1 MLRVLREIDEGRGE
15 VRTRDVVRA
24 VREVLPSDLSSN
36 PARSRPVREI
46 RRSDD
51 GPVDPTRR
59 DEPLHPSKV
68 RIGLSPNPAD
78 EIDQNPRPS
87 PSDRGDAPDD
97 ETPYP
102 AFLHRVAVCAR

>member
-15 VRTRDVVRA
+15 VRTRDVVRT

-36 PARSRPVREI
+36 PARPRPVREI

-59 DEPLHPSKV
+59 DKPLPPSKG

-78 EIDQNPRPS
+78 ESDQKPRPS
-87 PSDRGDAPDD
+87 PFDRRGAPPG
-97 ETPYP
+97 EAPGP
-102 AFLHRVAVCAR
+102 PPL

>member
-15 VRTRDVVRA
+15 VRTRDVVRT

-36 PARSRPVREI
+36 PARPRPVREI

-59 DEPLHPSKV
+59 DEPPHPSKI
-68 RIGLSPNPAD
+68 RLRLL
-78 EIDQNPRPS
+78 QNPTDEDYQNPKPS
-87 PSDRGDAPDD
+87 PLGSRDAHADQP
-97 ETPYP
+97 P
-102 AFLHRVAVCAR
+102 